1 VGDGG
6 KRGIL
11 ATTVWIVVCGVALYL
26 AAAYLLLPA
35 LWTHR
40 EHQPGLAPGPYLTR
54 TPQGIPGDPL
64 NVGLVGS
71 RQEVIGAMAA
81 AGWHPAD
88 PITVESS
95 AEIGISVVLHRP
107 YQDAPVSTLMYQGR
121 RQDLAFEKAVGT
133 SAAHRHHVRLWQVL
147 AQGVEGRP
155 VWLGAASFDRSVGVS
170 HRTGQITHHID
181 ANLDAERRFVI
192 DSLAGAGVVAQI
204 YQVTGIGP
212 TLAGRNGGGD
222 RYFTDGEIFLGVLRP
237 NLAPSAAP
245 PEHRPSSRGVAF
257 KQRLWR
263 VLVAALRALP
273 FMSRG

>member
-26 AAAYLLLPA
+26 AAAYLFLPA

-40 EHQPGLAPGPYLTR
+40 EHQPGLAPGPFVTT

-64 NVGLVGS
+64 NIGLVGS
-71 RQEVIGAMAA
+71 GPEVVGAMAA

-88 PITVESS
+88 PITFESS

-181 ANLDAERRFVI
+181 PDLDTARQVFI
-192 DSLAGAGVVAQI
+192 DSLTAAGVVAQI

-222 RYFTDGEIFLGVLRP
+222 RYFTDGEISLGVLRP
-237 NLAPSAAP
+237 DLASSATP
-245 PEHRPSSRGVAF
+245 PERRPSSRGVAF
-257 KQRLWR
+257 KQRVWPA
-263 VLVAALRALP
+263 LVAAVRALP

>member
-1 VGDGG
+1 MGDGR

-11 ATTVWIVVCGVALYL
+11 TTTVWIVVWGVALYL
-26 AAAYLLLPA
+26 AAAYVLLPA

-40 EHQPGLAPGPYLTR
+40 EHQPGLALGPFVTT
-54 TPQGIPGDPL
+54 TPQGIPGDPV

-71 RQEVIGAMAA
+71 RPEVIGAMTA

-88 PITVESS
+88 PITFESS
-95 AEIGISVVLHRP
+95 AAIGLSVVLHRP
-107 YQDAPVSTLMYQGR
+107 YQDAPVSTLLYRGR
-121 RQDLAFEKAVGT
+121 RQDLAFERAVGT
-133 SAAHRHHVRLWQVL
+133 SAARRHHVRLWQVL

-155 VWLGAASFDRSVGVS
+155 VWLGAASFDRGVGLS

-181 ANLDAERRFVI
+181 PDLDAERQFLI
-192 DSLAGAGVVAQI
+192 DSLAEAGLLAQC

-222 RYFTDGEIFLGVLRP
+222 RYFTDGEIYMGVLRP
-237 NLAPSAAP
+237 DLAPSTAP
-245 PEHRPSSRGVAF
+245 PARRPSSRGVAF
-257 KQRLWR
+257 KQRAWR
-263 VLVAALRALP
+263 ALFGVVRALP